1 MERQFVPQVRSN
13 TFTNGYGIERKTFR
27 CLEIN
32 IPTSGNWMLDI
43 KAKAEKIENK
53 LNAGQ
58 ANSSEERDG
67 ETIKIDN
74 LSGLIAEY
82 ACDTILRRYL
92 GKEKVEKPSSE
103 TSKNQMDIVLADG
116 KRTIEVRSSCVKNGI
131 DFALFAKPKDKT
143 EGQYFD
149 VIGPYSN
156 GYKHGEI
163 EKDLYMRVL
172 YCCEKKNFLK
182 MLKQPIL
189 TLYITGGATKE
200 MMQNEAIYQ
209 IKHLVPAGGEVEIES
224 DYRVI
229 PLGKSL
235 DIADFISL
243 ITDGNYT
250 WNKQKSS

>member
-1 MERQFVPQVRSN
+1 MEKQIVQQVRNN
-13 TFTNGYGIERKTFR
+13 TFTNGYGIARKTFR

-32 IPTSGNWMLDI
+32 IPTSGEWMQDI
-43 KAKAEKIENK
+43 IAKAEIIEDR

-58 ANSSEERDG
+58 ANSSEERDKK
-67 ETIKIDN
+67 TIKIDN
-74 LSGLIAEY
+74 LSGLIAEH
-82 ACDTILRRYL
+82 ACDVILRRYL

-103 TSKNQMDIVLADG
+103 TSKNQIDIILADG

-131 DFALFAKPKDKT
+131 DFALFAKPKDRT
-143 EGQYFD
+143 DEQYFD

-156 GYKHGEI
+156 GYKPGEI

-172 YCCEKKNFLK
+172 YCCEKKDFLK
-182 MLKQPIL
+182 LLEQPVL
-189 TLYITGGATKE
+189 ALYITGGATKE
-200 MMQNEAIYQ
+200 MMQNETIYQ

-235 DIADFISL
+235 DIADFIKT
-243 ITDGNYT
+243 IKD
-250 WNKQKSS
+250 